1 MASLATRPVFA
12 IRAIG
17 PFLGALGAYHLGIAA
32 WMTAAPHSFFARV
45 GPFGS
50 YNAHYLRD
58 NATWEAALGVLL
70 LLAVARPA
78 WRLAVVALATVQCA
92 LHAVNHV
99 VDVDAARAGSS
110 AGVLDAVSLALL
122 TVVLVAV
129 LILIARTEG
138 TEGGR

>member
-1 MASLATRPVFA
+1 MASLATRPA
-12 IRAIG
+12 LATRAIA
-17 PFLGALGAYHLGIAA
+17 PFLGALGAYHLVFAA
-32 WMTAAPHSFFARV
+32 WMAAAPYSFFARV
-45 GPFGS
+45 GPFGA
-50 YNAHYLRD
+50 YNAHYVRD
-58 NATWEAALGVLL
+58 IATWEAALGVLL
-70 LLAVARPA
+70 LVAVARPG

-138 TEGGR
+138 TEGRP